1 MGASPFVS
9 KLCFIPEFPGFHRI
23 PAFTPKGMDITTSC
37 LRIPAAL
44 PPFPAVAYNSAC
56 QQVWNCRVPDSLP
69 LPLQIPCTDDAMLL
83 ALDIGNT
90 MVTIGVFDGSGL
102 VGTMRAATDSRR
114 SPDEYGL
121 LLTNL
126 LQLHGIRREDITEV
140 SMCSVVPPLT
150 GVFEEVAS
158 RYFGVSPLTV
168 TGAVRTGLQIAYD
181 NPRDVGADRIAD
193 AVAAKELYGFPT
205 IIVDFGTAT
214 VFDVI
219 SAEGV
224 YLGGAIAPGISVAAE
239 ALFLNT
245 SQLRRIELTPPPSAI
260 GQNTTAALQ
269 SGLVLGYAEL
279 VKGLVGRI
287 KGELGGSA
295 TVVATGGLADIISRE
310 TGIFD
315 HINPN
320 LTLVGLRQIYD
331 LNKNPD

>member
-1 MGASPFVS
+1 M
-9 KLCFIPEFPGFHRI
+9 
-23 PAFTPKGMDITTSC
+23 M
-37 LRIPAAL
+37 
-44 PPFPAVAYNSAC
+44 
-56 QQVWNCRVPDSLP
+56 
-69 LPLQIPCTDDAMLL
+69 L

-90 MVTIGVFDGSGL
+90 MVTIGVFGDSGL
-102 VGTMRAATDSRR
+102 VTTMRAATDSRR

-121 LLTNL
+121 LLTSL
-126 LQLHGIRREDITEV
+126 LQLNGVQREEITEV

-158 RYFGVSPLTV
+158 NYFGVAPLTV
-168 TGAVRTGLQIAYD
+168 TGALRTGLQIAYD

-193 AVAAKELYGFPT
+193 AVAAKELYGYPT

-219 SAEGV
+219 SPEGV

-269 SGLVLGYAEL
+269 AGLVLGYAEL
-279 VKGLVGRI
+279 VKGLVERI
-287 KGELGGSA
+287 KGELGGFA
-295 TVVATGGLADIISRE
+295 TVVATGGLADVISRE

-320 LTLVGLRQIYD
+320 LTLIGLRQIYD
-331 LNKNPD
+331 LNQNPD

>member
-1 MGASPFVS
+1 
-9 KLCFIPEFPGFHRI
+9 
-23 PAFTPKGMDITTSC
+23 
-37 LRIPAAL
+37 
-44 PPFPAVAYNSAC
+44 
-56 QQVWNCRVPDSLP
+56 
-69 LPLQIPCTDDAMLL
+69 MLL

-90 MVTIGVFDGSGL
+90 MVTLGVFSDSGL
-102 VGTMRAATDSRR
+102 SSTMRVATDSRR

-121 LLTNL
+121 LLTSL
-126 LQLHGIRREDITEV
+126 LQLNGIQREEITEV

-150 GVFEEVAS
+150 GIFEEVAS
-158 RYFGVSPLTV
+158 NYFGVQPLTV

-193 AVAAKELYGFPT
+193 AVAAKELYGFPA

-219 SAEGV
+219 SPDGV

-269 SGLVLGYAEL
+269 AGLVLGYAEL

-287 KGELGGSA
+287 KGELGGFA
-295 TVVATGGLADIISRE
+295 TVVATGGLADVISRE
-310 TGIFD
+310 TGVFD

-320 LTLVGLRQIYD
+320 LTLIGLRHIYR
-331 LNKNPD
+331 LNQNPD